1 MCDRCRR
8 VWVIVGNEVH
18 IFGEAVDDS
27 KGDRLPVDL
36 GKALD
41 EVQDAHSYLGQHIEW
56 LNGTNLVQGWRLV
69 ALTRDTCTD
78 EVIDEY

>member
-1 MCDRCRR
+1 
-8 VWVIVGNEVH
+8 
-18 IFGEAVDDS
+18 
-27 KGDRLPVDL
+27 VDL